1 MNFKTFPVAST
12 TIFPISNSTAGGQ
25 LITEWNLRCRDM
37 VSSYSEIEYD
47 VASSYTHSEDDFSV
61 RVYQDDS
68 GTIISNSTLE
78 IMPGTA
84 IINGHYVKE
93 EARMIVDL
101 LEGNKELASLGM
113 ETLSGK
119 LAIGIKAFY
128 STESSMVG
136 AMEPENDEDVYV
148 GVQLI
153 VLPESK
159 LKTPEDCPDD
169 QDSVTCHIKLASFTF
184 LDNEIRGVNNYTGKI
199 KYIDAERIDNIDKI
213 ISGNYVSRDG
223 IQPKKLYVLAGKQI
237 NGIVND
243 TWCDATDSLFVWDKN
258 PVRTTEEPEYDSAQ
272 FITKSTGETT
282 LYLPHKNVDGMK
294 VTLDEK
300 SEDYGKNEYYESV
313 ELDLP
318 LADFSTNTSGTVSS
332 DYTKRIKA
340 ISNKLD
346 NYFELIKGK
355 QVAYLDSLAAGMNKQ
370 VKEGGSLPDIN
381 NNWDPGD
388 YTLVNLDNHALASE
402 TTTNY
407 TRPPST
413 LYAILPGTVKAIK
426 FYGTGIKNSSEI
438 PDALQ
443 GVRIGGIVEQSTAP
457 ITAKDT
463 ESANFDVQGYLS
475 NSDIVPGTLTY
486 TTPEGIVF
494 KDNGENEL
502 IYSEDDNTNDSGD
515 PKVLEADIDTY
526 DGDSTQLFT
535 VSEQTVDGVTGY
547 AIECNG
553 AYLTVTETTPYKMYF
568 SSELTIYGLFIF
580 LDSDNKVQQSGLDS
594 ITTADGSRSIR
605 PVEIMSKALVL
616 VEAVNNSELLSGVNE
631 LITEVDKLTDK
642 DSTESVPYIK
652 KLVDAVLE
660 ALSTEDASSASTY
673 AEELKTSVDKVF
685 DDDKYKDLRDQVDKT
700 KTAVDTAV
708 SSEEGQESIKAKTE
722 AVEKAYEE
730 LNTFVTKLD
739 SQMDSLT
746 LLVNNVKRQE
756 TLLEGKKVENE
767 TVKNNKLSNIPIKP
781 YSVTLTV
788 GSKKY
793 TDDGDK
799 GFLDSSGKSVSN
811 ATINYTTG
819 EITGFSGTIK
829 ASYTYSFNYDIYGRV
844 TGYDNG
850 TISYVYVSENLDMQE
865 QLWQV
870 METGSSASIFNSYY
884 GQALTEQDA
893 KKLKGTTYTIDYM
906 DGAIGGLPSIGT
918 ASYSYYSSDILEDL
932 LNYFTVTDETRG
944 VAFHTEYEYRYITG
958 EEVASGGQTVHYPL
972 KPDSVRVTN
981 TSGTVYTDDSNGGF
995 IDSEGVT
1002 LSGAKV
1008 NYTNG
1013 TISGIKIDTVDYAYQ
1028 YDKYIQY
1035 EDYFV
1040 YRYRIDDN
1048 NYQDYYYVVSEEG
1061 SRIWSDPIWL
1071 TGQIALATTSSVGG
1085 FLNVSDSDLDNGY
1098 IILNDDGHLQLLDY
1112 DLLRS
1117 GAAAYQLGENI
1128 TVSSGLASDE
1138 IQEYLDEYI
1147 NQRVAFPNSN
1157 QISNAA
1163 SSTSGTVYSDPSVIH
1178 LTVDLSAEDD
1188 PYTITI
1194 DDIDSR
1200 FGSSIYLHIT
1210 GSANSNTTLI
1220 LSDIQKLR
1228 IDNSME
1234 YDESDPPIIKIYR
1247 CGLYYD
1253 ASTLN
1258 TIAYCNRN
1266 QDTTGMQDIS
1276 FWYHRYESTDA
1287 DLVVNDMTVS
1297 EINAPIISDPIDFW
1311 NATSPNDNHFHVAL
1325 HDITFAHDGTIVGC
1339 GLLIANDTT
1348 SNIEEGHHVSA
1359 GTFTLPQGDG
1369 LQYPERLMT
1378 HALKVS
1384 GTFESGY
1391 SSTDGYY
1398 VLQDTI
1404 FTALTQTYASSTTYT
1419 VSSGDTL
1426 SKIASK
1432 FNTTVDVI
1440 KSLNSGIKSD
1450 TNLYEGLT
1458 LTVNLGSMTAASGS
1472 ILFHTNVNLMT
1483 VDFGGIST
1491 EAWEPDTYHIFHG
1504 GALS

>member
-101 LEGNKELASLGM
+101 LEGNKELASRGLS
-113 ETLSGK
+113 TLTGK

-159 LKTPEDCPDD
+159 LKTPEDCPDN
-169 QDSVTCHIKLASFTF
+169 QDDVTCHIKLASFTF

-243 TWCDATDSLFVWDKN
+243 TWCDATDSLFIWDKN
-258 PVRTTEEPEYDSAQ
+258 PTRTTEEPEYDVAQ
-272 FITKSTGETT
+272 FITKDTGETT

-294 VTLDEK
+294 VTLDE
-300 SEDYGKNEYYESV
+300 SSDDYGKNEYYESV

-318 LADFSTNTSGTVSS
+318 LADFSTNTAGTVDAS
-332 DYTKRIKA
+332 YTKRIKA
-340 ISNKLD
+340 ISQKLD
-346 NYFELIKGK
+346 DYFELIKGK
-355 QVAYLDSLAAGMNKQ
+355 QVAYLDTLASGMNKT
-370 VKEGGSLPDIN
+370 VTEGGSLPDIN

-402 TTTNY
+402 STTNY

-413 LYAILPGTVKAIK
+413 MYAILPGTVKAIK
-426 FYGTGIKNSSEI
+426 FYGTGIKNSDTVPE
-438 PDALQ
+438 ALR
-443 GVRIGGIVEQSTAP
+443 GVRVGARVEASKAP
-457 ITAKDT
+457 ITSKDT
-463 ESANFDVQGYLS
+463 ESANFEVQGYLS

-494 KDNGENEL
+494 EDNGENEL
-502 IYSEDDNTNDSGD
+502 VYSEDKNTDDSGN
-515 PKVLEADIDTY
+515 PTVLEADIDTY

-535 VSEQTVDGVTGY
+535 VSEQTVDGMTGY
-547 AIECNG
+547 AIQCNG
-553 AYLTVTETTPYKMYF
+553 AYLTVTPTTPYKMYF
-568 SSELTIYGLFIF
+568 STELTIYGLFIF

-594 ITTADGSRSIR
+594 IVTADGNRSIR
-605 PVEIMSKALVL
+605 PVEMMCKALVL
-616 VEAVNNSELLSGVNE
+616 VEAVNNSQLLTGVQELV
-631 LITEVDKLTDK
+631 TKVDDLTDPG
-642 DSTESVPYIK
+642 STTGVPYIK
-652 KLVDAVLE
+652 KLVDAVID
-660 ALSTEDASSASTY
+660 ALSTEDADSASTY
-673 AEELKTSVDKVF
+673 AEELKTAVDKVF
-685 DDDKYKDLRDQVDKT
+685 DDDKYSDLRDQVDKT
-700 KTAVDTAV
+700 KTAVDTAA
-708 SSEEGQESIKAKTE
+708 SSDYGQETIQAKTE

-739 SQMDSLT
+739 SDMDQLT
-746 LLVNNVKRQE
+746 LLVNEVKRQE
-756 TLLEGKKVENE
+756 TLLEGKEVKDE
-767 TVKNNKLSNIPIKP
+767 TVKDNKLTNIPVKP

-799 GFLDSSGKSVSN
+799 GFLDSSGKAVSN

-865 QLWQV
+865 QLWQIL
-870 METGSSASIFNSYY
+870 ETGSQVSIFNSYY

-893 KKLKGTTYTIDYM
+893 KKLKETTYTIDYM

-918 ASYSYYSSDILEDL
+918 ASYSYYSSDILADL

-944 VAFHTEYEYRYITG
+944 VAFKKTYEYRYITG
-958 EEVASGGQTVHYPL
+958 EEIASGGQTVHYPL
-972 KPDSVRVTN
+972 KPGSIRLTT
-981 TSGTVYTDDSNGGF
+981 TSGSVYTDDSNGGF
-995 IDSEGVT
+995 INSEGTTV
-1002 LSGAKV
+1002 SKAKV
-1008 NYTNG
+1008 NYTTG
-1013 TISGIKIDTVDYAYQ
+1013 TISNVSIDTVDYAYI
-1028 YDKYIQY
+1028 YDNYY
-1035 EDYFV
+1035 EYQDYFV
-1040 YRYRIDDN
+1040 YRYNIDDS

-1061 SRIWSDPIWL
+1061 ERTWSDPIWL
-1071 TGQIALATTSSVGG
+1071 TGAISLATTSSIGG
-1085 FLNVSDSDLDNGY
+1085 FFNVTDSDLDNGY
-1098 IILNDDGHLQLLDY
+1098 VILNDDGHLQLVDY

-1117 GAAAYQLGENI
+1117 GAAAYQLGENVTI
-1128 TVSSGLASDE
+1128 SSGLASDE
-1138 IQEYLDEYI
+1138 IQEYLDEYV
-1147 NQRVAFPNSN
+1147 NQRVAFPNKT
-1157 QISNAA
+1157 QIANAA
-1163 SSTSGTVYSDPSVIH
+1163 SSTSGTVYSDPNVIH
-1178 LTVDLSAEDD
+1178 LTIDLSAEDTA
-1188 PYTITI
+1188 YTITI

-1200 FGSSIYLHIT
+1200 FGSSVYLHIT
-1210 GSANSNTTLI
+1210 GTANSNTTLI
-1220 LSDIQKLR
+1220 ISDVQRLR
-1228 IDNSME
+1228 IDNAME
-1234 YDESDPPIIKIYR
+1234 YDESDPPVIKLYR

-1253 ASTLN
+1253 ASVLN
-1258 TIAYCNRN
+1258 TIAYCNDGN
-1266 QDTTGMQDIS
+1266 DTTGMQDIT

-1311 NATSPNDNHFHVAL
+1311 NSTSPNDNHFHVAL
-1325 HDITFAHDGTIVGC
+1325 HDITFAHDGTVVGC
-1339 GLLIANDTT
+1339 GLLVANDTT

-1359 GTFTLPQGDG
+1359 GQFTLPQGDG

-1378 HALKVS
+1378 HTLKVT

-1398 VLQDTI
+1398 VLQDTM
-1404 FTALTQTYASSTTYT
+1404 FTALTQTYKSSITYT
-1419 VSSGDTL
+1419 VKTGDTL
-1426 SKIASK
+1426 SSIASK
-1432 FNTTVDVI
+1432 FDVTTSTI
-1440 KSLNSGIKSD
+1440 KSLNSSVKDDNS
-1450 TNLYEGLT
+1450 LYEGLV
-1458 LTVNLGSMTAASGS
+1458 LTIDMGSSSTTSGS